1 MSPNTKTGILSFIG
15 ALKDF
20 SRVILTL
27 LDFSFRAHTELWN
40 LMHAQGHD
48 FTVLNTN
55 MLKDLSQ

>member
-1 MSPNTKTGILSFIG
+1 MSPNTKAGVLLFTG
-15 ALKDF
+15 APQDF

-27 LDFSFRAHTELWN
+27 LDFSFRAHSELWN

-55 MLKDLSQ
+55 MLKHLS